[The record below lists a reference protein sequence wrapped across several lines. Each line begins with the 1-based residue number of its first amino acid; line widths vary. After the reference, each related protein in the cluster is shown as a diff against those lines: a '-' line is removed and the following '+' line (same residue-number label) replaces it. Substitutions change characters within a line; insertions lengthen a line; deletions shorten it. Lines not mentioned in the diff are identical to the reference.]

1 MHWPANDPESGQAP
15 TTSTFHRHIV
25 RHTAPHG
32 NDASLVSVANM
43 SIAVVTGSQGT
54 CQVTRQL
61 GKARA
66 APEAA
71 RMGAGSAHGEIR
83 LAIKSAGAWPVTGSV
98 WT

>member
-1 MHWPANDPESGQAP
+1 MHWPATYPESGQAP

-25 RHTAPHG
+25 RHNAPHG

-43 SIAVVTGSQGT
+43 SIAVVTGSQDT
-54 CQVTRQL
+54 CQVTRQW

-66 APEAA
+66 APEVA
-71 RMGAGSAHGEIR
+71 RTGAGSAHGKIR
-83 LAIKSAGAWPVTGSV
+83 LAIKSAGAWPVTGCV